1 MGLLPKFLCLFA
13 LLACAPLAHAQ
24 IYHCIGVHGEPVF
37 SGQPCGNPAPSSS
50 NADAASNAFG
60 GACAASPRAL
70 RQAIGNAYAT
80 LQPPTGFEISTAEG
94 GTRDFGV
101 TEFGGCWWLTFGV
114 SDARFRAAPRA
125 SIPTPPARQGAF
137 RNLMLKLL
145 CALAVIVLTANACSS
160 GRHAVIADAGATPA
174 AAVSVT
180 PAVRDAITAAVTKM
194 APGAKVQRVA
204 PMPIAGLYQVVS
216 QGQVLY
222 MTGDGRYVIQGD
234 AYDIATRTPLN
245 SLTMNRL
252 RREAIAKL
260 SPAGMIRF
268 APANPKYTVTVFT
281 DI

>member
-1 MGLLPKFLCLFA
+1 
-13 LLACAPLAHAQ
+13 
-24 IYHCIGVHGEPVF
+24 
-37 SGQPCGNPAPSSS
+37 
-50 NADAASNAFG
+50 
-60 GACAASPRAL
+60 
-70 RQAIGNAYAT
+70 
-80 LQPPTGFEISTAEG
+80 
-94 GTRDFGV
+94 
-101 TEFGGCWWLTFGV
+101 
-114 SDARFRAAPRA
+114 DARFRAAPRA

-145 CALAVIVLTANACSS
+145 CALAVIVLAANACSS
-160 GRHAVIADAGATPA
+160 GHHAVIADAA

>member
-1 MGLLPKFLCLFA
+1 
-13 LLACAPLAHAQ
+13 
-24 IYHCIGVHGEPVF
+24 
-37 SGQPCGNPAPSSS
+37 
-50 NADAASNAFG
+50 
-60 GACAASPRAL
+60 
-70 RQAIGNAYAT
+70 RQAIGNAFATHDVNRLAGLILWRDLDQASARSTLRSLAEWLKQSLTGIAIARAAGPPFGGADPPPDASTGAANAT

-222 MTGDGRYVIQGD
+222 MAGDGRYVIQGD

-252 RREAIAKL
+252 R
-260 SPAGMIRF
+260 
-268 APANPKYTVTVFT
+268 
-281 DI
+281 

>member
-1 MGLLPKFLCLFA
+1 
-13 LLACAPLAHAQ
+13 
-24 IYHCIGVHGEPVF
+24 
-37 SGQPCGNPAPSSS
+37 
-50 NADAASNAFG
+50 
-60 GACAASPRAL
+60 
-70 RQAIGNAYAT
+70 
-80 LQPPTGFEISTAEG
+80 
-94 GTRDFGV
+94 
-101 TEFGGCWWLTFGV
+101 
-114 SDARFRAAPRA
+114 
-125 SIPTPPARQGAF
+125 
-137 RNLMLKLL
+137 MLKLL
-145 CALAVIVLTANACSS
+145 CALAVIVLAANACSS
-160 GRHAVIADAGATPA
+160 GHHAVIADAGATPA

-281 DI
+281 DIDCPYCRAFHTNIAEINKLGIAVDYLFWPRSGLGTPSAQKAANVWCASDRQSALTRAFEGQQPPSATCQSPVAHDFNLGMDLGVDGTPTIIADNGVVLGGYVDPQELLRRLQAVHSSSN